1 MQTKYFKTK
10 TPESLK
16 KYKKQ
21 KNYCSRLYKKERK
34 TFFNNLK
41 VSNITDNKTCCK
53 NIQPIFSENHKV
65 ANKITLVWDNENII
79 SDDKLVSEELIFF
92 SKCHQKIENSY
103 LTKNA
108 NKVLDPVDKAVFK
121 YKNHPSILT
130 IKN

>member
-1 MQTKYFKTK
+1 M
-10 TPESLK
+10 K
-16 KYKKQ
+16 KYRKQ

-34 TFFNNLK
+34 RFLNNLK
-41 VSNITDNKTCCK
+41 VSNITDNKTFCK

-65 ANKITLVWDNENII
+65 ANKITLVENNENII
-79 SDDKLVSEELIFF
+79 SDDKLVSEELNNFF
-92 SKCHQKIENSY
+92 QNATKTLNIIENSY

-108 NKVLDPVDKAVFK
+108 NEVLDSVDKAVFK